1 MASPKMFDLSGKVA
15 VVTGGNGGIGRGIAL
30 GLAEAGAA
38 VAILARNEE
47 KNRAVVDELAKA
59 GVPAIAIQLDVTRRD
74 DLRPAMEEVERK
86 LGPVAILVNNA
97 GIVIMGSALDFRAE
111 DWDRVIETN
120 LNSCFFLSQIAAQSM
135 VARKH
140 GKIINIA
147 SEYSRF
153 GSQTGIPYAAAKGA
167 LVQTTRTMAIELAPH
182 NVQVNAILPGWIETD
197 MTAVAQ
203 SGPMYQEIIM
213 RTPAGRF
220 GKPEEMAGAAVF
232 LASQASDF
240 VTGSIVYVDGGY
252 AIR

>member
-30 GLAEAGAA
+30 GLAQAGAA

-47 KNRAVVDELAKA
+47 KNRAVVDELANA
-59 GVPAIAIQLDVTRRD
+59 GVPAIAIKLDVTRRD

-86 LGPVAILVNNA
+86 LGPVSVLVNNA
-97 GIVIMGSALDFRAE
+97 GIAIMGSVLNFRAE

-135 VARKH
+135 VARKQ

-147 SEYSRF
+147 SEYSLF
-153 GSQTGIPYAAAKGA
+153 GAHSIVPYGAAKGA
-167 LVQTTRTMAIELAPH
+167 LVQVTKTMAIELAPH
-182 NVQVNAILPGWIETD
+182 NIQVNAILPGWIETD
-197 MTAVAQ
+197 MTVVAQ
-203 SGPMYQEIIM
+203 SGPWFEEIIT

-220 GKPEEMAGAAVF
+220 GKPEETAGAAVF
-232 LASQASDF
+232 LASHASDF

>member
-47 KNRAVVDELAKA
+47 KNRAVVDELANA
-59 GVPAIAIQLDVTRRD
+59 GVPAIAIKLDVTRRD

-86 LGPVAILVNNA
+86 LGPVSVLVNNA
-97 GIVIMGSALDFRAE
+97 GIAIMGSVLNFRAE

-135 VARKH
+135 VARKQ

-147 SEYSRF
+147 SEYSLF
-153 GSQTGIPYAAAKGA
+153 GAQSIIPYGAAKGA
-167 LVQTTRTMAIELAPH
+167 LVQVTKTMAIELAPH
-182 NVQVNAILPGWIETD
+182 NIQVNAILPGWIETD
-197 MTAVAQ
+197 MTVVAQ
-203 SGPMYQEIIM
+203 SGPWFKKIIM

-220 GKPEEMAGAAVF
+220 GKPEDTAGAAVF
-232 LASQASDF
+232 LASHASDF